1 MNKKRI
7 VCLAVFLLLLFGAS
21 MGVLAGCDA
30 AVLHTPGQ
38 QTEKASEA
46 DAVDLHAVGQQT
58 KEILQGNN
66 KLSYLS
72 ADGEAVV
79 ITQQDIKLA
88 RLKKE
93 FLGLDVD
100 EQDIIDQYIR
110 QRVVLLEAV
119 RLGLDIS
126 WEQARENQAN
136 IIAQIKEST
145 KSDDK
150 YERENAQQVL
160 SYMED
165 YIDGLGLTEEEYLDF
180 TAGEQLLLDAAQALQ
195 DYFKAEHYPGGA
207 VPATFEADWN
217 AYVDELVAAATVE
230 IEE

>member
-1 MNKKRI
+1 MNNKRI
-7 VCLAVFLLLLFGAS
+7 VFLAVFLLLLFGAI
-21 MGVLAGCDA
+21 MGVLAGCDVT
-30 AVLHTPGQ
+30 VLQTTGQ

-110 QRVVLLEAV
+110 QRVVLLEAM

-126 WEQARENQAN
+126 WEQARKNQAN

-150 YERENAQQVL
+150 YERENA
-160 SYMED
+160 
-165 YIDGLGLTEEEYLDF
+165 
-180 TAGEQLLLDAAQALQ
+180 
-195 DYFKAEHYPGGA
+195 
-207 VPATFEADWN
+207 
-217 AYVDELVAAATVE
+217 
-230 IEE
+230 